1 MCVYILE
8 RTSKVILYLL
18 FYVDDILI
26 TNFSTKEIDNIKD
39 YLDGEFELKYIG
51 EAQLILGM
59 DILINQEICE
69 FILYLSSYFKKMVE
83 QFRMLNDKT
92 VKTRLDHDPKLS
104 VMQYPQTKDG
114 KNDKGTTPY

>member
-1 MCVYILE
+1 M
-8 RTSKVILYLL
+8 
-18 FYVDDILI
+18 
-26 TNFSTKEIDNIKD
+26 
-39 YLDGEFELKYIG
+39 DGEFELKYIG
-51 EAQLILGM
+51 DAQLILGM
-59 DILINQEICE
+59 DILINQERCE

-92 VKTRLDHDPKLS
+92 VKTHLDHDPKLS